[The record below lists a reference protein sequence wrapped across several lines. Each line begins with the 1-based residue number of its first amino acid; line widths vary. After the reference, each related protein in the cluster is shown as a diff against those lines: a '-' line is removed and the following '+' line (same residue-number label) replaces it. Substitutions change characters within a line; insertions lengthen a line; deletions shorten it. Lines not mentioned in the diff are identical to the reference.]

1 MRVIPKPSRATYP
14 CMRATAPMISSF
26 IVYLLGT
33 ATAAVAFK
41 RAEKHLINA
50 KYLAACVFVLIG
62 TGSAIFSLTR
72 DERPV
77 YANSKT
83 LLGLNEPVGIAK
95 GLLPGRVVW
104 VWDADATNENC
115 TNVFGDGWFL
125 PQNTNLEVVDEMAAD
140 AVKRVAGEETIA
152 AAWDALFRY
161 FNQHH
166 GIGEVGY
173 SAGEK
178 IFIKVNHVSASS
190 NTFSNDYTILN
201 TNRYGMAETSPQ
213 LVLAVLRQLV
223 NEYGIKDE
231 NIAVGD
237 PMKHIYKHVY
247 EMWHGEFPNITY
259 IDHRGEYG
267 RTKPLAY
274 SQPSIYYSDRGSVLR
289 DGSNPVTADYLPA
302 AMVEADYMINIAAL
316 KGHARAGITLCAKNH
331 FGSNTRSSAAHLHEG
346 LVSPNKTPTRPGY
359 GLYRVLVD
367 LIAHEK
373 LGGNTV
379 LFFVD
384 GLWAGS
390 EANDPPRR
398 FRMPPFNN
406 DWVSSVFVSQDQV
419 ALESV
424 CFDFLKTEFTADNPY
439 GSYPQYQGTDDYLVQ
454 AADSSYWPDG
464 VQYDPEK
471 DGTVIGSQGVHEH
484 WNDAIN
490 KQYSRNLGT
499 GDGIELLLV
508 NNNTTGIK
516 AELGRDLRAFL
527 LQANYPNPFN
537 GATTISYELHEAG
550 FVQLEVHN
558 SLGQKIRTLVS
569 ESQTGGWHRVIW
581 NGRDEH
587 GIDSPSGTYFAQ
599 LQAGGFS
606 QTVKLLLMK

>member
-1 MRVIPKPSRATYP
+1 
-14 CMRATAPMISSF
+14 MRATAPIMSGF
-26 IVYLLGT
+26 IIYLLGV
-33 ATAAVAFK
+33 ATAAVAIK
-41 RAEKHLINA
+41 RVKQHLFNG
-50 KYLAACVFVLIG
+50 KYAAAGIFVLIAI
-62 TGSAIFSLTR
+62 GSAIFSLAH

-83 LLGLNEPVGIAK
+83 LLGPNQPIGVAK
-95 GLLPGRVVW
+95 GIFPGRVVW
-104 VWDADATNENC
+104 VLDADATNENC
-115 TNVFGDGWFL
+115 TNAFGDGWFL
-125 PQNTNLEVVDEMAAD
+125 PQNTNLEVVDKMAAD
-140 AVKRVAGEETIA
+140 AVKRAAGKETIA
-152 AAWDALFRY
+152 EAWDALFRY

-166 GIGEVGY
+166 RKGDVGY
-173 SAGEK
+173 SGGEK
-178 IFIKVNHVSASS
+178 IYIKVNHVSASS
-190 NTFSNDYTILN
+190 NTFSDDYTIRN

-223 NEYGIKDE
+223 NEYSIPDS

-247 EMWHGEFPNITY
+247 EMWHGEFPNVAY
-259 IDHRGEYG
+259 IDYRGAHG
-267 RTKPLAY
+267 RTKPVAH
-274 SQPSIYYSDRGSVLR
+274 SQASIYYSDRGHVLK
-289 DGSNPVTADYLPA
+289 DGSNPVISDYLPA
-302 AMVEADYMINIAAL
+302 VMVEADYMINIAAL

-346 LVSPNKTPTRPGY
+346 LVSPNKTPTRSGY
-359 GLYRVLVD
+359 GLYRVQVD

-373 LGGNTV
+373 LGRNTV
-379 LFFVD
+379 LLMVD

-390 EANDPPRR
+390 EANDPPRK

-406 DWVSSVFVSQDQV
+406 DWASSIFVAQDEV

-424 CFDFLKTEFTADNPY
+424 CFDFLKTEFTAGNPY
-439 GSYPQYQGTDDYLVQ
+439 GSYPQYEGTDDYLVQ
-454 AADSSYWPDG
+454 AADSSYWPDDI
-464 VQYDPEK
+464 QYDPEK

-490 KQYSRNLGT
+490 KQYSRNLAT
-499 GDGIELLLV
+499 AEGIELLLI

-516 AELGRDLRAFL
+516 AALDDKLRLFM

-537 GATTISYELHEAG
+537 GATTISYELREAG

-569 ESQTGGWHRVIW
+569 ESQTAGLHRVIW
-581 NGRDEH
+581 NGRDGHEM
-587 GIDSPSGTYFAQ
+587 DSPSGVYYVR
-599 LQAGGFS
+599 LRVGEFS
-606 QTVKLLLMK
+606 GTVKLLLMK